1 VRQAQ
6 PLAPVASGRGRD
18 QPPRLRWSLQPGA
31 LNRLELS
38 CWRWSRLGLGG
49 LAIALLLGVVSL
61 LQRLRLAAG
70 FGLPQLPA

>member
-1 VRQAQ
+1 
-6 PLAPVASGRGRD
+6 
-18 QPPRLRWSLQPGA
+18 LQPSA

-38 CWRWSRLGLGG
+38 CWRWSRLGLGAVG
-49 LAIALLLGVVSL
+49 VALLLGLVSL